1 MPLSARPLPETEWH
15 AYLPPIWMGEPTR
28 RLVYRPRADGLPE
41 RIAEGFER
49 VATIPA
55 ELPGPPLGWSERG
68 WVVRS
73 LRPVRACEVRLRP
86 RCARA
91 QAESQALHQW
101 GRAKRRFGSRH
112 PLRQAAE
119 AIGVRPP
126 LTGLFQLT
134 YPTSVSPRRVRA
146 EGQRPARGV
155 KAAQHPVRAAI
166 NETALN
172 ETIRALGWHVSATH
186 ADVARLALEHAV
198 LADRQG
204 DWVEH
209 GHLSFVI
216 APYSSRVMNSP
227 LSTFCATIL
236 RPASKRTSARISLK
250 HLPSIIS
257 LLRT

>member
-1 MPLSARPLPETEWH
+1 M
-15 AYLPPIWMGEPTR
+15 
-28 RLVYRPRADGLPE
+28 
-41 RIAEGFER
+41 
-49 VATIPA
+49 
-55 ELPGPPLGWSERG
+55 
-68 WVVRS
+68 
-73 LRPVRACEVRLRP
+73 
-86 RCARA
+86 
-91 QAESQALHQW
+91 
-101 GRAKRRFGSRH
+101 
-112 PLRQAAE
+112 RQAAE

-126 LTGLFQLT
+126 LTGIFQLT
-134 YPTSVSPRRVRA
+134 YSTSVSPRRVRA

-155 KAAQHPVRAAI
+155 KPAQHPVRAAI

-172 ETIRALGWHVSATH
+172 ETIRTLGWHVSATN

-236 RPASKRTSARISLK
+236 RPASKRTSARISVK